1 MDEQAIR
8 KILKRYWAEIV
19 TNGLRDF
26 FQNHPEYLVTNVTR
40 GMIREF
46 TKVAYAMMQLKFKG
60 KHLYEW
66 VISEAPLAKDTIE
79 FMFMEG
85 VHGSGFQDWFIND
98 HYPAHI
104 RKEARKIKP
113 TITGAE
119 FMNIFKEEIPK
130 IILK

>member
-19 TNGLRDF
+19 TNGLPDF
-26 FQNHPEYLVTNVTR
+26 FQNHPKYLVTRVTQ

-46 TKVAYAMMQLKFKG
+46 TKVAYAMMQLRFDG
-60 KHLYEW
+60 KHLYIW
-66 VISEAPLAKDTIE
+66 AISQAPAAKATIGL
-79 FMFMEG
+79 MFATGM
-85 VHGSGFQDWFIND
+85 HSDSFQNWFIND
-98 HYPAHI
+98 QYPPHI
-104 RKEARKIKP
+104 REEARKIKP

-119 FMNIFKEEIPK
+119 FMKLFKEEIPK

>member
-1 MDEQAIR
+1 MDEQTIR

-19 TNGLRDF
+19 TNGLPDF
-26 FQNHPEYLVTNVTR
+26 FQNHPEYLVTYLTR
-40 GMIREF
+40 SMIREF

-66 VISEAPLAKDTIE
+66 VISEAPAAKATLMSILTAGIHNDVFQKGFIE
-79 FMFMEG
+79 
-85 VHGSGFQDWFIND
+85 H

-104 RKEARKIKP
+104 EKEARKINP
-113 TITGAE
+113 AITAAE
-119 FMNIFKEEIPK
+119 FMKIFKEEIPK

>member
-26 FQNHPEYLVTNVTR
+26 FQNHPKYLVTNVTR

-104 RKEARKIKP
+104 RKEVRRIKP

-119 FMNIFKEEIPK
+119 FMKIFKEEIPK